1 MSKPVYL
8 DDTYTSEDLFM
19 CEECE
24 TYGVTFTPA
33 TVEFDEHGEILCPHC
48 HQGMEE
54 DCYSG
59 SDGVDEE
66 RAERQQMGMAN
77 F

>member
-1 MSKPVYL
+1 MKML
-8 DDTYTSEDLFM
+8 NDTYSTEDMFM
-19 CEECE
+19 CEDCE
-24 TYGVTFTPA
+24 TFGVTFTPG
-33 TVEFDEHGEILCPHC
+33 TVEFDESGEFPVCPC
-48 HQGMEE
+48 CGQGMEE

-66 RAERQQMGMAN
+66 RAERQQMGLTN